1 MKEST
6 NDINEIIIRYL
17 DGSAAL
23 EEKMLLLRW
32 LKQSDGNRDDFAVT
46 RDLWLS
52 CNVAAGNE
60 LEVDIA
66 LEKLKDRI
74 LLEQGRM
81 EKESLTERKTLSV
94 VLRWTRVAA
103 VLLLL
108 LGIGYGIGS
117 WREHS
122 VSDVIVQNQLITA
135 KGSKGRFTL
144 PDGSVVWLNSETKLT
159 YPNQFTGNRRFVSL
173 EGEAYFEVAKNPER
187 PFIVDMGNASIRVLG
202 TTFSVK
208 ADKGK
213 DQITAVLLEGSIR
226 FESPTQQVL
235 LAPDQQLTFIR
246 STNKIDI
253 QSVNAKENLAWKD
266 GLLKYKSIA
275 LCTLL
280 NELEKRYEIPIHIE
294 NKRLLDPNV
303 TVSGT
308 FSEDQ
313 SLKEILQV
321 ISRSLPIKWSQR
333 DGTYYIQ

>member
-1 MKEST
+1 M
-6 NDINEIIIRYL
+6 
-17 DGSAAL
+17 
-23 EEKMLLLRW
+23 
-32 LKQSDGNRDDFAVT
+32 NRN
-46 RDLWLS
+46 S
-52 CNVAAGNE
+52 
-60 LEVDIA
+60 
-66 LEKLKDRI
+66 
-74 LLEQGRM
+74 
-81 EKESLTERKTLSV
+81 
-94 VLRWTRVAA
+94 
-103 VLLLL
+103 
-108 LGIGYGIGS
+108 
-117 WREHS
+117 
-122 VSDVIVQNQLITA
+122 
-135 KGSKGRFTL
+135 RFTYS
-144 PDGSVVWLNSETKLT
+144 DAYDTDQRKVN
-159 YPNQFTGNRRFVSL
+159 L